1 MQGIQNF
8 VLHHGY
14 LKSLLHQ
21 VIGLRTANSPL
32 VNSLCDQG
40 DFDSERL
47 RNQCHLILVL
57 PEYLNRP
64 TWDFRCESE
73 QVREHL
79 IRLSAWLGYCF
90 LNLWLNCSFVH
101 TCFLS
106 ERKRHGKQQQSH

>member
-21 VIGLRTANSPL
+21 VIGLLTANLSL
-32 VNSLCDQG
+32 VNSLCDEG

-57 PEYLNRP
+57 PEYVNRP
-64 TWDFRCESE
+64 TWDLGRKSE
-73 QVREHL
+73 QVQEHL
-79 IRLSAWLGYCF
+79 IRLSAGLGYSF
-90 LNLWLNCSFVH
+90 LNLWLNCSFVR
-101 TCFLS
+101 TYFLS
-106 ERKRHGKQQQSH
+106 ERKRHGNQQQSH